1 MIKEECSYKYCSNP
15 KHTQTT
21 ITFFNNSY
29 DFTVTNCNNEL
40 VGGNKQEWKTILNQ
54 LGQKLEKPTSPTTGE
69 EKVKLEYD
77 LTKIKRT
84 EFPIILNPETA
95 SFTDVATHA
104 FLRQR
109 LGPSTIEKRLSTARF
124 METHVVPVNFRKPTI
139 ENFMAHM
146 DYREQVEDARY
157 GALSNAWK
165 TMRMFLKAYG
175 MELWSYK
182 VPTQPVYRARIIPFP
197 DQVYKILNI
206 TYSKDQYE
214 NALIQYLLT
223 HNFIIGWRF
232 PSEPAMMKTTN
243 VNIERGYLTITEPK
257 KHQSTRNISPTE
269 IMTNKYRKSFKNWI
283 DSWRPKVE
291 NQYSQ
296 DYLYLRPDGKPFTKD
311 LMRQLLNRKAA
322 PIIQEFFPEYYN
334 YCSRHFSAVSRLI
347 RTKIEHKTF
356 DEYEVRDWLGHT
368 KIETTMGYIKD
379 AKHYYLLAQ
388 YDWINRV
395 LKAKIGENAEKS
407 IEPKKRLY

>member
-1 MIKEECSYKYCSNP
+1 MNN
-15 KHTQTT
+15 TVNT
-21 ITFFNNSY
+21 IQQILINNSLQQ
-29 DFTVTNCNNEL
+29 EL
-40 VGGNKQEWKTILNQ
+40 LGGRTQEWKTIANQ
-54 LGQKLEKPTSPTTGE
+54 LGQKLMKPTSPITGE
-69 EKVKLEYD
+69 EKVKLDYD

-84 EFPIILNPETA
+84 DFPIILDPQAA

-109 LGPSTIEKRLSTARF
+109 LGQNTIEKRLSTARF
-124 METHVVPVNFRKPTI
+124 METHIVPVNFRKPTL

-146 DYREQVEDARY
+146 DYREQVENAGN
-157 GALSNAWK
+157 GALSNEWK

-175 MELWSYK
+175 IEIWTYK
-182 VPTQPVYRARIIPFP
+182 APSQPVYRARIIPFP
-197 DQVYKILNI
+197 DQVYKILNM
-206 TYSKDQYE
+206 TYSDDSYE

-232 PSEPAMMKTTN
+232 PSEPAIMKTTN

-257 KHQSTRNISPTE
+257 KHHSTRNISPVE
-269 IMTNKYRKSFKNWI
+269 IMTNTRRKSFKNWI

-291 NQYSQ
+291 NQYSK
-296 DYLYLRPDGKPFTKD
+296 DYLYLKPDGKPFTTD
-311 LMRQLLNRKAA
+311 LLRQLLNRKAA
-322 PIIQEFFPEYYN
+322 PMIQPIFPQYYN

-347 RTKIEHKTF
+347 RTKIEYKTF

-379 AKHYYLLAQ
+379 AKHYYLLAP
-388 YDWINRV
+388 YDWIHRI
-395 LKAKIGENAEKS
+395 LKAPDG
-407 IEPKKRLY
+407 RG

>member
-1 MIKEECSYKYCSNP
+1 MMKATNTAAYYSSSYQFHRETDQP
-15 KHTQTT
+15 IQTT
-21 ITFFNNSY
+21 IFDTF
-29 DFTVTNCNNEL
+29 E
-40 VGGNKQEWKTILNQ
+40 QETYNQQGEDIMKSQYEILNNQ
-54 LGQKLEKPTSPTTGE
+54 SNRLNC
-69 EKVKLEYD
+69 
-77 LTKIKRT
+77 
-84 EFPIILNPETA
+84 PIILNPQIA
-95 SFTDVATHA
+95 SFDDVALHA
-104 FLRQR
+104 LLRQR
-109 LGPSTIEKRLSTARF
+109 LKVGTVEKRIRYARF
-124 METHVVPVNFRKPTI
+124 MENHPIPVDFRNPNYTNFIR
-139 ENFMAHM
+139 HM
-146 DYREQVEDARY
+146 DYREQVENAGN

-182 VPTQPVYRARIIPFP
+182 APSQPSYRARIIPFP
-197 DQVYKILNI
+197 DQVYKMLNL

-223 HNFIIGWRF
+223 HNFIVGWRF

-243 VNIERGYLTITEPK
+243 VNIEREYITITEPK
-257 KHQSTRNISPTE
+257 KHHSTRNISPVE
-269 IMTNKYRKSFKNWI
+269 IMTNTRRKSFKNWI
-283 DSWRPKVE
+283 DHWRPKVE

-296 DYLYLRPDGKPFTKD
+296 DYLYLKPDGKPFSTD
-311 LMRQLLNRKAA
+311 LLRQLLNRKAT
-322 PIIQEFFPEYYN
+322 PDIQAVFPEYYN

-379 AKHYYLLAQ
+379 AKHYYLLAP

-395 LKAKIGENAEKS
+395 LKAPNQQG
-407 IEPKKRLY
+407 